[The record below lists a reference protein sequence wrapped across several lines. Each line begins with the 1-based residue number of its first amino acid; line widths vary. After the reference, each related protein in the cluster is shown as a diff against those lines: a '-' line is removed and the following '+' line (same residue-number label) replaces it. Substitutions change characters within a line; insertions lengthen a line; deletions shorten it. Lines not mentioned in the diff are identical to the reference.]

1 MLVGSDFATV
11 AELTEVGVRRI
22 SVGGALARAA
32 WTGFLQAAKEIAEH
46 GTFSGLSRRRS
57 VCRDQP
63 VLRPGE
69 RSMTARELATEATTG
84 NVGAGPRSRGD
95 LLIGFSFSL
104 WPDSSPGRCNEL
116 IAKSMR
122 ADLARVSARSQ
133 PWVGVQW
140 EIFDALADLNTT
152 SFAAAQFVPERAIAG
167 PSCFYRADI
176 RDGAGL
182 IELLRDGRFPAVRR
196 LAESLAIALDAEP
209 PPDAL
214 QLCAALNRI
223 LDDRWLF
230 ETFDGFVELADLDR
244 RVERPELGF
253 LGTEKRRLPT
263 RGLYP
268 NGLRKFQ
275 ARRINRLLIEAI
287 VPERILAR
295 GEVPRRRSGG
305 PTRARDTRRQP
316 DPVGVGVRASPP
328 SGLVSTA
335 DAGGPS

>member
-1 MLVGSDFATV
+1 
-11 AELTEVGVRRI
+11 
-22 SVGGALARAA
+22 
-32 WTGFLQAAKEIAEH
+32 
-46 GTFSGLSRRRS
+46 
-57 VCRDQP
+57 
-63 VLRPGE
+63 
-69 RSMTARELATEATTG
+69 MTARELATAATAG
-84 NVGAGPRSRGD
+84 NVGAAPRSRGD

-152 SFAAAQFVPERAIAG
+152 SFNAAQFVPDRAIAG

-196 LAESLAIALDAEP
+196 LAESLAITRDAEP

-230 ETFDGFVELADLDR
+230 ETFDGLVELADLDR

-275 ARRINRLLIEAI
+275 ARRINRLLIEAM
-287 VPERILAR
+287 VPEPILAR
-295 GEVPRRRSGG
+295 GEYIDAGQVARHVLGTLDVSLIRSVWVYAHPHHRDWCRQQTLTALRERGWTGSDDDSQFGG
-305 PTRARDTRRQP
+305 D
-316 DPVGVGVRASPP
+316 
-328 SGLVSTA
+328 TA
-335 DAGGPS
+335 DWDAIHTWDADSAQVWCRSRENWDAYARL